1 MLREQFDNDNDL
13 LTHELQEFNQTT
25 MDLFNLIREIK
36 TEQDPSYASDFDSEI
51 DQAEDLMTEALNDK
65 EKKIFE
71 LYTELKKNITEYIK

>member
-36 TEQDPSYASDFDSEI
+36 R
-51 DQAEDLMTEALNDK
+51 
-65 EKKIFE
+65 KIS
-71 LYTELKKNITEYIK
+71 